1 MHRNAVIEENWHR
14 QLRQQQCKLLSQYLF
29 FHAIDW
35 KQESWVL
42 LLLAPC
48 SQILLT
54 FPVGHLKRGQP

>member
-35 KQESWVL
+35 KQESWFFSCS
-42 LLLAPC
+42 LLAPK
-48 SQILLT
+48 SS
-54 FPVGHLKRGQP
+54 